1 VTPEVAASLRAVLE
15 DPSSVD
21 VAGLDQLFSD
31 CKTTSVFMGTTVQHG
46 HGKGLVVATGM
57 NTEFGKTF
65 QEMKNVEQRKTPL
78 QVFFFFRNIFCS
90 RFISLKS
97 YFIHISFKM
106 CIHLSFFLSFFV
118 CQTIRYFSDE
128 SPK

>member
-1 VTPEVAASLRAVLE
+1 MAQQVQNPFNTYTIPFSPTQLQNETVTPEVAASLRAVLE

-21 VAGLDQLFSD
+21 VADLDQLFSD

-78 QVFFFFRNIFCS
+78 QVLFFKSIFYS
-90 RFISLKS
+90 
-97 YFIHISFKM
+97 
-106 CIHLSFFLSFFV
+106 
-118 CQTIRYFSDE
+118 
-128 SPK
+128 